1 MADYGVPQNRQ
12 RVFMTF
18 FDRRDVAASTIHTHG
33 ISPYPSPSHSGQHVS
48 VDQAL
53 RDMRLSKLDASR
65 PELARDRERELHSV
79 PVWEERRY
87 AMVAAI
93 PPDSGKTAWQNDTCL
108 ECGSVTDATEAAIC
122 VECNAILPRPVVHDE
137 KGPRLISGFRRS
149 SYSRMNPN
157 LPAAT
162 ITTASGRV
170 GGSNTIHPSQNRVL
184 SPLECARLQTFP
196 ENFRWGNSRE
206 LHGDGFVREVIG
218 EAVPPR
224 FTEAHGKIVASLLN
238 GRRPRVALS
247 SSSPTVLRATRILLA
262 ESGLPSL
269 TN

>member
-18 FDRRDVAASTIHTHG
+18 FDRRDVGARTMLAHDIA
-33 ISPYPSPSHSGQHVS
+33 PYPLPTHSGQHVS

-53 RDMRLSKLDASR
+53 REMRLAKLDASR
-65 PELARDRERELHSV
+65 PELARDKSRELHAV
-79 PVWEERRY
+79 PVWEARRY

-93 PPDSGKTAWQNDTCL
+93 PPNSGKTAWQNNTCL
-108 ECGSVTDATEAAIC
+108 NCGSVTDVEDAAVC
-122 VECNAILPRPVVHDE
+122 LECDAILPRPVVHDE

-149 SYSRMNPN
+149 SYSRMDPN

-184 SPLECARLQTFP
+184 SPLECAGLQTFP
-196 ENFRWGNSRE
+196 ENFRWGESRQ
-206 LHGDGFVREVIG
+206 LYGDGFVREVIG

-224 FTEAHGKIVASLLN
+224 FTEAHGKVVASLLN
-238 GRRPRVALS
+238 GRRPRGALS
-247 SSSPTVLRATRILLA
+247 TSSVSVARATSILLE
-262 ESGLPSL
+262 ESGLASL
-269 TN
+269 TE